1 MSVGKSVKA
10 TSRINGKIS
19 RLLMLAAA
27 LALIFPSAAGA
38 YVYSFTPDSGI
49 RQRWNTGDLGDFP
62 IPYWIH
68 DAGSIDGAGM
78 DQIKD
83 ALDGSFKAWENIPSA
98 DISFDPK
105 GLTSITD
112 VNKKGGDDGVNLIIF
127 DTQTSNFTVSTD
139 AGPSVVAITI
149 NKFSLNGH
157 LVDSDIIFND
167 REYVFSTT
175 RSTDLASKRINLQD
189 VATHEIGHLLGLGH
203 SWIEQAT
210 MYPYTRDGQRTP
222 AEDDRAGISNLYPV
236 PAFDTS
242 FDSLTGYIENADG
255 AKVSGIYVSAID
267 DSTEFEA
274 VAALSDTGG
283 FYNIRGLRPGKKYYL
298 RARTVELKHVGKYIN
313 NNADTTVYIPQYYSG
328 ASSIYAAEP
337 IITGGYQPD
346 YDFTLTTAT
355 LLARYD
361 MDSAPTTLLNFGS
374 STTSNYYMAVRFPV
388 SILPDAFKVHGMT
401 FFNNDLNMAWPRI
414 MLTGGSDTAPEIN
427 SPIRQV
433 VNYEGPE
440 QSVTNVEWEA
450 VQLTRARTL
459 WVVFQFPDKKF
470 QGLGD
475 GPALGADSTQN
486 DSFNDTFISK
496 DGGAS
501 FSLYRDSRY
510 DLKVYLTVEIT
521 DAAIVPSLALD
532 LDKIDFGRV
541 KAGWPTVLSYPLGN
555 TGQAALELFSME
567 ISAVRYTATVGGI
580 PPPAT
585 IEPGQTDSLT
595 ITFEP
600 TRAATYS
607 GELKIVTNDQAR
619 GELNIPVTGTG
630 VFPVALLSTAAVAFD
645 TVEAGSADTLVFSIA
660 STGEM
665 PLLAWGWSIDG
676 GGFSVLTADTLEIP
690 PADSAD
696 VQVRF
701 APLNGGAHSATLSFT
716 TDDAVPPTVRQV
728 TLTGTASGDALPR
741 CDMTGDGRVDIVDL
755 LYFLLLSR
763 RSPDDPRLDWDGS
776 GGFSMADVLALLMDI
791 RLGTCPD
798 VQSGA
803 VLAALEGRSGD
814 DQWLETLSAQEIA
827 WLRERLKMLG
837 LSGKDLADAMAV
849 LDEAG
854 GGGGGKS
861 MLPAAF
867 SLAQNRPNPFNPS
880 TAISYSVPQRAGAA
894 AVSLKIYNI
903 SGRLV
908 RVLAQG
914 PATPGEH
921 TVYWDGADQRGRE
934 VSSGVYIYRLQAGGK
949 ALTRKMV
956 LLK

>member
-1 MSVGKSVKA
+1 MRRSLKM

-19 RLLMLAAA
+19 GLLMLAAA
-27 LALIFPSAAGA
+27 LAAVLPRPAWA
-38 YVYSFTPDSGI
+38 YVYSFTPESGI
-49 RQRWNTGDLGDFP
+49 RQHWNTGDFGDFP
-62 IPYWIH
+62 ISYWVH
-68 DAGSIDGAGM
+68 DAGIIDGTSM
-78 DQIKD
+78 NLIEK
-83 ALDGSFKAWENIPSA
+83 ALDDSFKAWENISSA
-98 DISFDPK
+98 DVSFTDK
-105 GLTSITD
+105 GLTNLTEIS
-112 VNKKGGDDGVNLIIF
+112 KSSDDGVNLIIF
-127 DTQTSNFTVSTD
+127 DTQTTNFTVSTD
-139 AGPSVVAITI
+139 VGPSVVGITI
-149 NKFSLNGH
+149 NKFTTTGH

-167 REYVFSTT
+167 REYRFSTT
-175 RSTDLASKRINLQD
+175 QATDLASKRINLQD
-189 VATHEIGHLLGLGH
+189 VATHEIGHLLGLSH

-210 MYPYTRDGQRTP
+210 MYPYTRDGQRTV
-222 AEDDRAGISNLYPV
+222 AADDKAGISNLYPV

-242 FDSLTGYIENADG
+242 FDSLTGYIENVDG

-267 DSTEFEA
+267 DSTGLEA
-274 VAALSDTGG
+274 VAALSGTDG

-313 NNADTTVYIPQYYSG
+313 DNADGTVYIPQYYSG
-328 ASSIYAAEP
+328 ASSIFAAEP

-361 MDSAPTTLLNFGS
+361 MNSAPTTLLNFGS

-388 SILPDAFKVHGMT
+388 SSLPPAFKVHGMT

-414 MLTGGSDTAPEIN
+414 MLTGGSDTAPEIG

-433 VNYEGPE
+433 KNYIGAE
-440 QSVTNVEWEA
+440 QSMTNVEWEA
-450 VQLTRARTL
+450 VQLTSARTL

-470 QGLGD
+470 QAVGD
-475 GPALGADSTQN
+475 GPALGADSTKNDNFN
-486 DSFNDTFISK
+486 DSFISK
-496 DGGAS
+496 DGGAGFTPYPNS
-501 FSLYRDSRY
+501 SY
-510 DLKVYLTVEIT
+510 DLKVYLTVEVT
-521 DAAIVPSLALD
+521 DAAIVPSLVLD

-567 ISAVRYTATVGGI
+567 FSAYKYTATVGGAA
-580 PPPAT
+580 PPVT
-585 IEPGQTDSLT
+585 VEPGQTDSLL

-607 GELKIVTNDQAR
+607 GTFTIMTNDPAR
-619 GELNIPVTGTG
+619 EEIQIPVTGTG

-660 STGEM
+660 SMGEM
-665 PLLAWGWSIDG
+665 PLLVWGWSING
-676 GGFSVLTADTLEIP
+676 EGFSVLAADTLEIP

-696 VQVRF
+696 VPVRF
-701 APLNGGAHSATLSFT
+701 APLSGGAYSVTLSFT
-716 TDDAVPPTVRQV
+716 TDDAVPPTVHQV
-728 TLTGTASGDALPR
+728 VLSGSGSGDAVARR
-741 CDMTGDGRVDIVDL
+741 CDMTGDGRADIVDL

-763 RSPDDPRLDWDGS
+763 RSPDDPRLDWDGG
-776 GGFSMADVLALLMDI
+776 GGFTVADVLALLLDI
-791 RLGTCPD
+791 RNGACPD

-803 VLAALEGRSGD
+803 VLAGVEARSGD
-814 DQWLETLSAQEIA
+814 AWLESLSAEEIT
-827 WLRERLKMLG
+827 WLREQVVKLG
-837 LSGKDLADAMAV
+837 LSGTDLADAMAV
-849 LDEAG
+849 LDRAG
-854 GGGGGKS
+854 GGGGPV
-861 MLPAAF
+861 LPAVF

-880 TAISYSVPQRAGAA
+880 TAISYSVPQSAGAA
-894 AVSLKIYNI
+894 TVSLKVYNI

-914 PATPGEH
+914 PAIPGEH
-921 TVYWDGADQRGRE
+921 TVYWDGADRRGRE